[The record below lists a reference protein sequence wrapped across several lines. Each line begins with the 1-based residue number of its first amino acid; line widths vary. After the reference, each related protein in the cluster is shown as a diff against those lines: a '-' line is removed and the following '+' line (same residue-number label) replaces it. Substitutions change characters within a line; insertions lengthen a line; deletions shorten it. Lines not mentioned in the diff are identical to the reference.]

1 MNSTYWVESHVT
13 YLHLLGG
20 YFFKGKHTLFRSEQ
34 KKIAPFTGKI
44 AFISII

>member
-1 MNSTYWVESHVT
+1 MNSTHWGECHVT
-13 YLHLLGG
+13 YLHLLGV
-20 YFFKGKHTLFRSEQ
+20 FFKGKHTLFRSEQ